1 MHDFAT
7 RRTMMVD
14 SQIRPNDV
22 TKFPIIEAMLAVPR
36 EDFVPDARR
45 ETAYVGD
52 DIALAP
58 NRVMLEPRTLAKML
72 EALDVQPTDL
82 VLDVGCGTGY
92 AAALI
97 ARMAEAV
104 VALDDAA
111 FAEKAQAALAAAGAD
126 NAAVV
131 AGVLAEGAPRHGPYD
146 AILVEGAIEALPQAL
161 ADQLR
166 EGGRI
171 VCLFREGA
179 LGVAR
184 IGRKIDGV
192 IAWRHAFNA
201 TAPVLPGFAVE
212 RGFAL

>member
-7 RRTMMVD
+7 RRTIMVD

-36 EDFVPDARR
+36 EEFVPAARR

-52 DIALAP
+52 DIVLAP
-58 NRVMLEPRTLAKML
+58 GRVMLEPRTLAKML
-72 EALDVQPTDL
+72 DVLDVQPGDL

-92 AAALI
+92 GAALI

-104 VALDDAA
+104 VALDSAE
-111 FAEKAQAALAAAGAD
+111 FAEKAQAALAAVGAD
-126 NAAVV
+126 NAVVV
-131 AGVLAEGAPRHGPYD
+131 AGVLTEGAAKLGPYD
-146 AILVEGAIEALPQAL
+146 AILVEGAVEVLPAALTA
-161 ADQLR
+161 QLC

-171 VCLFREGA
+171 VCLFSAGA
-179 LGVAR
+179 LGVVR

-192 IAWRHAFNA
+192 VAWRHAFNA
-201 TAPVLPGFAVE
+201 TAPVLPGFVAE
-212 RGFAL
+212 RDFAL